1 MTRFIPYVVFV
12 VGLAVAGWIGAGYL
26 TANPLALAVTLLIV
40 AVYLLG
46 ALELYRY
53 QMATGT
59 LTRAIAGLK
68 EAPGRLGDWIDTV
81 HPTLRNAV
89 RLRVEGERTGLPA
102 PTLTPYLVGLLVL
115 LGMLGTFLGM
125 VATLRGTGLALES
138 STDLEAIRAS
148 LAEPVKGLGFAF
160 GTSVA
165 GVATSAMLGL
175 IAALCRRERIQAARS
190 LDGLLAGSLRAF
202 SLTHRREE
210 SFKLLQRQA
219 DLMPTVVDRLE
230 AMMTTI
236 TQQTQ
241 ALNDRLVAQQDV
253 FHGKA
258 DAAYTRLAASVE
270 QSLKD
275 SVVEGVRSA
284 GAAIQPA
291 VEATMASVARET
303 AVLHE
308 SVTQAVQRQL
318 DGLSTRFETSTATVA
333 DIWKGAVA
341 EQRQASEALTADLRQ
356 SLDAFAGTFD
366 TRSSR
371 LLDEV
376 AARMDGVADT
386 VAAKWETALAHQS
399 VASKKLAE
407 DNQLALTAA
416 SAGFAQQAASLVSTL
431 STSHDQL
438 RTELAT
444 QDAQRLSAW
453 TGALDQL
460 AGSLRDE
467 WKDVGAASAGHQQQI
482 CDALAETA
490 RTIAAQTQTHATA
503 TLAEIDRLV
512 QAAADAPK
520 AALALQSELA
530 EQDAQRLTAWT
541 TSLAEMAAT
550 LRAEWQQAGSV
561 TATRQQDIVDAL
573 AAAARDMTQEARAHS
588 QTTLAEIERLVQV
601 AAAAPNAAAALQADL
616 AAQDQQRLAAW
627 TASLAAMAT
636 GLREEWQ
643 QAGASSASRQQ
654 DVCDVLALTAREIA
668 EQTQAHTATTLAEIT
683 RLVDVAADAPK
694 AAAALQAE
702 LAAQDQQ
709 RLAAWTE
716 SLADMAATLRE
727 EWQQAGTHTT
737 DRQQAMYDA
746 IATTAREMAEQTQAH
761 ASKTLAEI
769 NRLVDVAAAAPQAA
783 AALQSELAAQDQQ
796 RLAAWT
802 ASLAE
807 MAATL
812 REEWQQAGTHTTTRQ
827 QAMYDAIAQTTRDM
841 TDQAKTH
848 ASTTLAEIDRLV
860 QVAAD
865 APKAA
870 AALQAELAA
879 QDQQRLSAWTASLA
893 AMATTL
899 RDEWEQAGTHTTDR
913 QQAMYDAITTTA
925 REMAEQTQAHA
936 TTTLAEIDRL
946 VQVAAEAPKAA
957 AALQAEL
964 AGQDQQRLAAWTG
977 SLTDMVT
984 TLRQEWA
991 QAGDQVTRQQRDICD
1006 ALAQTARDI
1015 TADTKA
1021 HASETIAEMAR
1032 LVQAASEAPKAA
1044 ADVITEVRQK
1054 LSDSMARDNVML
1066 EERSRLLETL
1076 GTLLDAVNHA
1086 STEQRTAVDALV
1098 TTSSDMLER
1107 VGSRFTEQVES
1118 ETGKLTEVAAQVTGS
1133 ALEVAS
1139 LGEAFGTA
1147 VQLFSQ
1153 SNESLVGN
1161 LQRLEAALE
1170 KTTTRSDEQLAYYV
1184 AQAREVID
1192 LSMLAQKQIVDDLQQ
1207 LAGQRA
1213 GAAAT

>member
-81 HPTLRNAV
+81 HPTLRHAV

-125 VATLRGTGLALES
+125 VATLRGTGVALES

-202 SLTHRREE
+202 SLTHQREE

-303 AVLHE
+303 AVLHDT
-308 SVTQAVQRQL
+308 VTQAVQRQL
-318 DGLSTRFETSTATVA
+318 DGLSARFEASTATVA

-341 EQRQASEALTADLRQ
+341 DQRQAGEALTADLRQ
-356 SLDAFAGTFD
+356 SLEGFAGTFES
-366 TRSSR
+366 RSSQ
-371 LLDEV
+371 LMDQV
-376 AARMDGVADT
+376 ATRMDGVADT
-386 VAAKWETALAHQS
+386 VSARWETVLAHQS
-399 VASKKLAE
+399 AASRKLAE

-416 SAGFAQQAASLVSTL
+416 SAGFAQQAATLVSTL

-444 QDAQRLSAW
+444 QDAQRLSTW
-453 TGALDQL
+453 TGALGTL
-460 AGSLRDE
+460 AGSLREE

-482 CDALAETA
+482 CDALADTA
-490 RTIAAQTQTHATA
+490 RTIAAQTQAHATA

-520 AALALQSELA
+520 AALALQAELA

-541 TSLAEMAAT
+541 TSLAEMATT

-573 AAAARDMTQEARAHS
+573 ASAARDMTQEARAHS
-588 QTTLAEIERLVQV
+588 QSTLAEIERLVQV

-627 TASLAAMAT
+627 TASLAEMAT
-636 GLREEWQ
+636 
-643 QAGASSASRQQ
+643 
-654 DVCDVLALTAREIA
+654 
-668 EQTQAHTATTLAEIT
+668 
-683 RLVDVAADAPK
+683 
-694 AAAALQAE
+694 
-702 LAAQDQQ
+702 
-709 RLAAWTE
+709 
-716 SLADMAATLRE
+716 TLRE

-746 IATTAREMAEQTQAH
+746 IATTARDMAEQTQAH
-761 ASKTLAEI
+761 ASKTLEEI

-783 AALQSELAAQDQQ
+783 AALQAELASQDQQ

-807 MAATL
+807 MANTL
-812 REEWQQAGTHTTTRQ
+812 RAEWQQAGTHTTDRQ
-827 QAMYDAIAQTTRDM
+827 QAMYDAITQTTRDM
-841 TDQAKTH
+841 TEEAKAH

-860 QVAAD
+860 QVAAE

-893 AMATTL
+893 EIANTL
-899 RDEWEQAGTHTTDR
+899 REEWQQAGTHTTDR
-913 QQAMYDAITTTA
+913 QQAMYDAITQTTRDMTEEA
-925 REMAEQTQAHA
+925 KAHA
-936 TTTLAEIDRL
+936 STTLAEIDRL

-964 AGQDQQRLAAWTG
+964 AAQDQQRLSAWTG

-991 QAGDQVTRQQRDICD
+991 QAGDQVTRQQREICD

-1015 TADTKA
+1015 TADTQA
-1021 HASETIAEMAR
+1021 HASQTIAEMAR

-1107 VGSRFTEQVES
+1107 VGSRFTQQVES

-1207 LAGQRA
+1207 LAGQRG
-1213 GAAAT
+1213 GAAAI